1 MNGRWGMPGAPPDT
15 DFARGYLGQFVAVVP
30 SGQLVVV
37 RLGVTHLRGGDIGST
52 GRLVGEVLNALATT
66 DRAP

>member
-15 DFARGYLGQFVAVVP
+15 YFARGYLGQFVAVVP

-37 RLGVTHLRGGDIGST
+37 RLGVTHLRGGDG
-52 GRLVGEVLNALATT
+52 
-66 DRAP
+66 